1 MHQWI
6 VTWRVKDLV
15 PKLPLMINGICREF
29 AELVKANEVAK
40 LPESEFEVD
49 PGLREMIEA
58 QIKEEE
64 QTARQ
69 ASRLHTAATCMN
81 ALSKSAPLF
90 LAIVLLWI
98 RYFDQNYEE

>member
-1 MHQWI
+1 
-6 VTWRVKDLV
+6 
-15 PKLPLMINGICREF
+15 MINDTCREF
-29 AELVKANEVAK
+29 AELVKANDVAK

-69 ASRLHTAATCMN
+69 ASRPHTAMYQCERPFQKCTLGNM
-81 ALSKSAPLF
+81 LESS
-90 LAIVLLWI
+90 
-98 RYFDQNYEE
+98 R

>member
-1 MHQWI
+1 MD
-6 VTWRVKDLV
+6 TDLIGQGC
-15 PKLPLMINGICREF
+15 LELTLMMNGICREF
-29 AELVKANEVAK
+29 AELVQGNDVAK

-69 ASRLHTAATCMN
+69 ASRLYTAICLCESLPFITLMVFSYCVTQHKMM
-81 ALSKSAPLF
+81 
-90 LAIVLLWI
+90 
-98 RYFDQNYEE
+98 